1 MTNLSA
7 GTHTVTVDGTRYVYH
22 VAGQGPVM
30 IAHSGGP
37 GVDYAYLRFAPLEE
51 HFTMVYPEPP
61 GTGHSG
67 PLPAHATYV
76 DTYVD
81 FVHALVEHLGVPQVH
96 LLGHSHGGFV
106 AVRYAVRHP
115 DRVAGL
121 LLYSTSPETTDAFWH
136 DVDVNTL
143 AYPKRHPDIPAT
155 IDVVAA
161 VRTDETG
168 LSATDLT
175 ALLRR
180 SLPIYFA
187 DFWGRRA
194 EFKPLQE
201 AVRCWPARFETRTI
215 DYRGDLARI
224 TARTVVLT
232 GRHDFICGPR
242 WAHALHDGIPGSRLV
257 ILEESG
263 HFGHLEQPEQ
273 FLSAATGLL

>member
-22 VAGQGPVM
+22 VAGQGPAM

-37 GVDYAYLRFAPLEE
+37 GVDYATCGSPRWRNTSPWSTRSRPHRALR
-51 HFTMVYPEPP
+51 
-61 GTGHSG
+61 

-106 AVRYAVRHP
+106 AIRYAVRHP

-201 AVRCWPARFETRTI
+201 ASA
-215 DYRGDLARI
+215 A
-224 TARTVVLT
+224 
-232 GRHDFICGPR
+232 GP
-242 WAHALHDGIPGSRLV
+242 PGSRR
-257 ILEESG
+257 EPST
-263 HFGHLEQPEQ
+263 
-273 FLSAATGLL
+273 TGAIWPGSQRAPWC